1 MTMLGRK
8 QSFLEHLTGSRPY
21 TEAEIEPSEVQ
32 EYSPQHTDVV
42 SSAIDEGHE
51 EQLDEALLPEE
62 EEIDEIP
69 GLAIDMYESD
79 HELVIQ
85 CMIAGVTP
93 ENLHISITRNTVTLE
108 GKRNGP
114 EVPDDQYVDRELY
127 WGPFSREIEL
137 PFEIDPDGAE
147 AIEKYGLLS
156 IRLPRFDT
164 ARIQELKVKS
174 V

>member
-1 MTMLGRK
+1 MLGRK
-8 QSFLEHLTGSRPY
+8 QSFLEHLTGSRSVEEEELEQEDMP
-21 TEAEIEPSEVQ
+21 EPMAAPRSTRAPIAAAQ
-32 EYSPQHTDVV
+32 EE
-42 SSAIDEGHE
+42 DED
-51 EQLDEALLPEE
+51 LFPPEE
-62 EEIDEIP
+62 EEDEIP
-69 GLAIDMYESD
+69 GLAIDLYESD
-79 HELVIQ
+79 HELVLQ

-108 GKRNGP
+108 GKRTGP
-114 EVPDDQYVDRELY
+114 QDVPEDQYVNRELY
-127 WGPFSREIEL
+127 WGAFLREIEL